1 MKIFKKIVSAALTV
15 AMLLTLSACH
25 GKDEVAVTIDGR
37 DIKSALYLN
46 ALIDCDSEARSRVDE
61 ETAAETEK
69 NETSEETKTSEETD
83 YYSKT
88 LDGLSFA
95 EYVKTKAIERCK
107 EYVFYQKLVDDKVIS
122 LTDDEKSEAEY
133 SAEYYW
139 TNYGYSYLYEANG
152 VSLETYKNAFLYSY
166 YSNAYFKSLY
176 GEGGEKEVAKKD
188 IKAHMLDNYALAYT
202 LSATYEDDSTD
213 EEKEALKT
221 KLEGYAKRLKD
232 GEEFEKIYMEF
243 NGLTEKDHTHTEKE
257 DGPKDEHATLL
268 ADKDSDS
275 QFASEDFDEVYE
287 MKVGNTKIIESEDG
301 TGLTLYMRLDINS
314 DAYYLTYLTDTI
326 LYELK
331 EEEFDDFVAGKTE
344 KYTVEENGFA
354 IDRFDVEDID
364 YSVLQEAYAAANT
377 AA

>member
-1 MKIFKKIVSAALTV
+1 MREITEGAQRQCIQKRFSQYQLNRLLSVCKKGCSKNR
-15 AMLLTLSACH
+15 C
-25 GKDEVAVTIDGR
+25 D
-37 DIKSALYLN
+37 LN

-188 IKAHMLDNYALAYT
+188 IKEHMLDNYALAYT

-243 NGLTEKDHTHTEKE
+243 NGLTEEDHTHSETE

-354 IDRFDVEDID
+354 INRFDVEDID

>member
-122 LTDDEKSEAEY
+122 LTDDEKSEAEH

-243 NGLTEKDHTHTEKE
+243 NGLTEEDHTHSETE

-354 IDRFDVEDID
+354 INRFDVEDID

>member
-354 IDRFDVEDID
+354 INRFDVEDID

>member
-1 MKIFKKIVSAALTV
+1 MKTLKKLISAALVVT
-15 AMLLTLSACH
+15 MLLTLTACH
-25 GKDEVAVTIDGR
+25 GKDEVAVTIEGT

-46 ALIDCDSEARSRVDE
+46 ALIYCNSEAKQRVDE
-61 ETAAETEK
+61 EEAAAEEKETE
-69 NETSEETKTSEETD
+69 TETKEETD
-83 YYSKT
+83 YFSKT

-95 EYVKTKAIERCK
+95 EYVKTKTIQRCK
-107 EYVFYQKLVDDKVIS
+107 EYVFYQKLVDEKTIN
-122 LTDDEKSEAEY
+122 LTDAEKSEAEY

-152 VSLETYKNAFLYSY
+152 VSLETYKKAFIYSY

-188 IKAHMLDNYALAYT
+188 IKANMLDNYALAYA
-202 LSATYEDDSTD
+202 LSASHEDNATD
-213 EEKEALKT
+213 EDKAALKT
-221 KLEGYAKRLKD
+221 KLQGYAKRLKA
-232 GEEFEKIYMEF
+232 GEEFEKIYIEF
-243 NGLTEKDHTHTEKE
+243 NGVSEEEHTHEETE

-268 ADKDSDS
+268 ADKDSNS
-275 QFASEDFDEVYE
+275 QFASNDFDEVYE

-314 DAYYLTYLTDTI
+314 DSYYLTYLTDTI

-331 EEEFDDFVAGKTE
+331 EEEFNDFVSKKTE
-344 KYTVEENGFA
+344 KYTVEENSFA
-354 IDRFDVEDID
+354 INRFDVEDID
-364 YSVLQEAYAAANT
+364 YSALENAYAAANT

>member
-95 EYVKTKAIERCK
+95 EYVKNKAIERCK

-331 EEEFDDFVAGKTE
+331 EKEFDDFVAGKTE

>member
-25 GKDEVAVTIDGR
+25 GKDEVAVTIDGM

-69 NETSEETKTSEETD
+69 NETSEESETSEETD

-202 LSATYEDDSTD
+202 LSATYKDDSTD

-243 NGLTEKDHTHTEKE
+243 NGLTEKDHTHTKTE

-314 DAYYLTYLTDTI
+314 DAYYLTSLTDTI

-354 IDRFDVEDID
+354 INRFDVEDID

>member
-69 NETSEETKTSEETD
+69 NETSEESETSEETD

-331 EEEFDDFVAGKTE
+331 EKEFDDFVAGKTE

-354 IDRFDVEDID
+354 INRFDVEDID

>member
-1 MKIFKKIVSAALTV
+1 MKTLKKLISAALVVT
-15 AMLLTLSACH
+15 MLLTLSACH
-25 GKDEVAVTIDGR
+25 GKDEVAVTIDGM

-46 ALIDCDSEARSRVDE
+46 ALIDCDSEARSRVDK
-61 ETAAETEK
+61 ETAAETE
-69 NETSEETKTSEETD
+69 ETETTEETEKTEETD

-88 LDGLSFA
+88 LDGLSFT

-107 EYVFYQKLVDDKVIS
+107 EYAFYQKLVDDKVIT

-152 VSLETYKNAFLYSY
+152 VSLETYKKAFLYSY

-188 IKAHMLDNYALAYT
+188 IKAHMLDNYALAYA
-202 LSATYEDDSTD
+202 LSASYEDDATD

-243 NGLTEKDHTHTEKE
+243 NGLTEEDHKHTETE

-314 DAYYLTYLTDTI
+314 DSYYLTYLTDTI

-331 EEEFDDFVAGKTE
+331 EEEFDDFVSGKTE

-354 IDRFDVEDID
+354 INRFDVEDID

>member
-1 MKIFKKIVSAALTV
+1 MKNFKKIVSAALTV

-202 LSATYEDDSTD
+202 LSATYEDDATD

-243 NGLTEKDHTHTEKE
+243 NGLTEEDHTHSETE

-331 EEEFDDFVAGKTE
+331 EKEFDDFVAGKTE

-354 IDRFDVEDID
+354 INRFDVEDID

>member
-1 MKIFKKIVSAALTV
+1 MKNFKKIVSAALTV

-25 GKDEVAVTIDGR
+25 GKDEVAVTIDGM

-69 NETSEETKTSEETD
+69 NETSEESETSEETD

-354 IDRFDVEDID
+354 INRFDVEDID

>member
-331 EEEFDDFVAGKTE
+331 EKEFDDFVAGKTE

>member
-69 NETSEETKTSEETD
+69 NETSEESETSEETD

-331 EEEFDDFVAGKTE
+331 EKEFDDFVAGKTE

>member
-69 NETSEETKTSEETD
+69 NETSEETETSEEID

-213 EEKEALKT
+213 EEKDALKT

-331 EEEFDDFVAGKTE
+331 EKEFDDFVAGKTE

-354 IDRFDVEDID
+354 INRFDVEDID